1 METLER
7 AFESARSA
15 YDAIDASCQPVD
27 PERLGAACNDLADV
41 LAGLQAALNEHL
53 RTDDPAKLPEHW
65 SGLLTELQRRN
76 TRIAATLAL
85 WHRHTAASLEVLGLS
100 EPALYGANGTRSARA
115 RNRQRALG

>member
-1 METLER
+1 METLEQ

-41 LAGLQAALNEHL
+41 LARLQAVMNEHL
-53 RTDDPAKLPEHW
+53 QTDDPVKLPEHW

-76 TRIAATLAL
+76 TRVAATLAL
-85 WHRHTAASLEVLGLS
+85 WHKHTAVSLEILGLS
-100 EPALYGANGTRSARA
+100 EPALYGANGTRSVRV